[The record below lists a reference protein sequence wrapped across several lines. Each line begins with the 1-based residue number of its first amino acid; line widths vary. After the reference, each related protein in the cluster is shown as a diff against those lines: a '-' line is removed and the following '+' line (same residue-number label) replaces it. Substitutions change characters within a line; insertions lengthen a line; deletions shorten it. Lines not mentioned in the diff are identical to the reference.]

1 LVTIISVIQDAS
13 AKTVSGST
21 GKCFGDATSI
31 MHMPT
36 CMTHSKIMA
45 KQLKTSYLKVADIK
59 VNGPHMHW
67 AKTVSGVADN

>member
-1 LVTIISVIQDAS
+1 
-13 AKTVSGST
+13 
-21 GKCFGDATSI
+21 
-31 MHMPT
+31 
-36 CMTHSKIMA
+36 MTHSKIMA